1 MKKLLVL
8 AFMVFFATG
17 AFAQTAYFNAGT
29 VDGSLLTVSPGKWVE
44 IPIWFTGTFPP
55 VAIENMNIPLGCKVA
70 YLDTLTGGDMFYP
83 ITAWSDKSFPPGT
96 YNDDTHPIF
105 PNPPGYISLA
115 FKGYA
120 RSVIADAPLLYGTGV
135 PMKIFTFMV
144 HTEDTVA
151 VNQTFTDLLISG
163 IHPTEGV
170 MNTGDSTGEGGFPV
184 DFTGCPIFFSPN
196 QPPIID
202 PEDVFT
208 MPYDCGYTDFF
219 VFVDIFDNDGDALT
233 VTTNFGTPTL
243 YATGGGDPLNDS
255 TTYTYKIDFDMEDF
269 CGDCASFILEITADD
284 GTNDPEVYTYA
295 DEVTIVGVIEASMHN
310 LWLLPG
316 ESDWMNVYLDACGD
330 CFCLGGFVFSIEYD
344 PSIISVLDVERGAAI
359 MFGEYWNV
367 VYNFEG
373 LGTIRVIF
381 INDLNDQQEPR
392 LICDIDPQAPLFR
405 IEFLLSGEYEYPADF
420 CNPIC
425 FMFDVDG
432 ENHWDYNNVSDEG
445 GYHIWINDGCD
456 DAPDSTVYG
465 TLELDMFCGNLKVVD
480 CDIIRGDIN
489 LNGLT
494 FEVGDAVLLANHI
507 MDPGAFPFT
516 LRQMIAA
523 DANQDGLR
531 ATVGDL
537 IYIIN
542 MLNGVGGGKV
552 APLDVVATIAMPAD
566 ASGNVDVTVS
576 SEVSVGGAL
585 VSINHTD
592 VELGVPTVDGM
603 NIDYSD
609 NGDVMTVLV
618 YNMDGVSFAPGSNV
632 LFTVPVLSEG
642 EISFSEVSVS
652 DNRGALLNGQ
662 VSYEAA
668 LPTEFAVS
676 QNYPNPFNAKTSF
689 KLEVPTTSDI
699 TVNVYNVAGQLVKA
713 MNMHLDAGVHSVLW
727 DASDVASGVYFYKVT
742 ADDFTKTMKMTLL
755 K

>member
-17 AFAQTAYFNAGT
+17 AFAQIAYFNAGT
-29 VDGSLLTVSPGKWVE
+29 VDASLLTVSPGKWVE
-44 IPIWFTGTFPP
+44 VPVWFTGTFPP
-55 VAIENMNIPLGCKVA
+55 VAIENMNFPLGCKVA
-70 YLDTLTGGDMFYP
+70 YLDTLTGGAMFFP
-83 ITAWSDKSFPPGT
+83 ITAWDDASFPPGT

-120 RSVIADAPLLYGTGV
+120 RPVHTDSPLLYGTGV
-135 PMKIFTFMV
+135 PIKIFTFMV

-151 VNQTFTDLLISG
+151 VDQTFTDLLIAG
-163 IHPTEGV
+163 VHPTEGV
-170 MNTGDSTGEGGFPV
+170 MNAGDSTGEGGFDV
-184 DFTGCPIFFSPN
+184 DFTGCPIYFSPN
-196 QPPIID
+196 QPPEID
-202 PEDVFT
+202 PDSVFT
-208 MPYDCGYTDFF
+208 MPYDCGYTDFS
-219 VFVDIFDNDGDALT
+219 VYVDIFDNDGDDLD
-233 VTTNFGTPTL
+233 VTTNYGTVTL
-243 YATGGGDPLNDS
+243 FATDGGAGEP

-269 CGDCASFILEITADD
+269 CGDCASFFLTITADD
-284 GTNDPEVYTYA
+284 GVNDPVVYTYA
-295 DEVTIVGVIEASMHN
+295 DEVTIVGVITASMHD
-310 LWLLPG
+310 LWVLPG
-316 ESDWMNVYLDACGD
+316 EEDWMNVYLNACGD
-330 CFCLGGFVFSIEYD
+330 CFCLGGFVFSIEFD
-344 PSIISVLDVERGAAI
+344 PSIISVTDVERGAAI
-359 MFGEYWNV
+359 MSGEYWNV
-367 VYNFEG
+367 VYNFDG
-373 LGTIRVIF
+373 PGTIRVVF
-381 INDLNDQQEPR
+381 INDLNDQIPARE
-392 LICDIDPQAPLFR
+392 ICNIDPQDWLFR
-405 IEFLLSGEYEYPADF
+405 IKFLLSAEYEYPSEF

-425 FMFDVDG
+425 FMYDTDG
-432 ENHWDYNNVSDEG
+432 ENHWDYNNVSDAG

-456 DAPDSTVYG
+456 DAPDSIQYG
-465 TLELDMFCGNLKVVD
+465 TFELDMFCGNLKVVD
-480 CDIIRGDIN
+480 CNVVRGDIN
-489 LNGLT
+489 LNGHCY
-494 FEVGDAVLLANHI
+494 EVGDAVLLANHI
-507 MDPGAFPFT
+507 MDPVAYPFS

-576 SEVSVGGAL
+576 SEVSVGGAV
-585 VSINHTD
+585 VSINHTG
-592 VELGVPTVDGM
+592 VELGVPTIDGM

-618 YNMDGVSFAPGSNV
+618 YNMDSHSFTPGTNV
-632 LFTVPVLSEG
+632 LFTVPMLSEG
-642 EISFSEVSVS
+642 TISFGEVSVS
-652 DNRGALLNGQ
+652 DNRGALLDGR

-689 KLEVPTTSDI
+689 RLEVPTTSDI
-699 TVNVYNVAGQLVKA
+699 TINVYNVAGQLVKA
-713 MNMHLDAGVHSVLW
+713 MNMHLDAGVHSVVW